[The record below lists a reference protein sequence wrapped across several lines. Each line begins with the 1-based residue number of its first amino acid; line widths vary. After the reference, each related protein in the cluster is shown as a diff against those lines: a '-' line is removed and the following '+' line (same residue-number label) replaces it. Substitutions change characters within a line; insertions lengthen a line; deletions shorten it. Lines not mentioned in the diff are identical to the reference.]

1 MARSFAQVT
10 TPRRAGKP
18 GRKKGDMSSEQ
29 WTEYV
34 ATTDRGAIDWL
45 LSWEYMVIHHLTGV
59 EAATAL
65 AELDDLKQERGQ

>member
-1 MARSFAQVT
+1 
-10 TPRRAGKP
+10 
-18 GRKKGDMSSEQ
+18 MSNDA
-29 WTEYV
+29 WLKYV
-34 ATTDRGAIDWL
+34 ASDPRGALDWL